1 MVFASLL
8 LSASGYLII
17 AQPQSGSTAVAF
29 SLGLAMLPRM
39 CTYQDR
45 DRHGHRVGRDKRNA
59 TALDPDFDW
68 TAGSQETDLGN
79 FELRELRNWLAS
91 DCVQKQHVVP
101 TPTNVARVRTL
112 GPTFAQRGVLLLR
125 DPRASALSLCAKYH
139 MANATDRLRRR
150 LAYLQR
156 FGSGWRTAAAAM
168 GREGHAPMVLEY
180 EDVLR
185 GCSVA
190 WVDSPGRGQHAGQ
203 HEAPCLS
210 AAMAL
215 GRVAARWNLSA
226 EQLKAQAARQPRT
239 GAKGTHDAAP
249 FAALHANHHRTHF
262 VHNASRCQSEF

>member
-1 MVFASLL
+1 MVPPAVLPAAVLLMLPAALL

-112 GPTFAQRGVLLLR
+112 GPTFAQRGALLLR
-125 DPRASALSLCAKYH
+125 DPRASALSLFAKYH

-150 LAYLQR
+150 LAYLVER
-156 FGSGWRTAAAAM
+156 
-168 GREGHAPMVLEY
+168 
-180 EDVLR
+180 
-185 GCSVA
+185 
-190 WVDSPGRGQHAGQ
+190 
-203 HEAPCLS
+203 
-210 AAMAL
+210 
-215 GRVAARWNLSA
+215 RWNLSLGRTA
-226 EQLKAQAARQPRT
+226 SADAPATRGAASPASERASPRSRR
-239 GAKGTHDAAP
+239 GRAYRSKPAVG
-249 FAALHANHHRTHF
+249 HR
-262 VHNASRCQSEF
+262 ARA